1 MNKQIIII
9 IICIATLFMAC
20 TKQWPEPTFQPGEGI
35 NIIIG
40 DQFHFTDSDISHYD
54 LSTGIFYLNNAIDFN
69 DKDTPFLYYWIFS
82 DGEVIYKG
90 MAGDLRLNSYCGSTY
105 FDSVM
110 VVRQFQSTAFALNLE
125 RKTCWYSVEALRS
138 YDPRKGEAFVSEL
151 KKHGKLKLGIDV
163 VIDQLEL
170 INDTTVNAS
179 YTVSNL
185 DNWDYYLLNPEIKT
199 GNDLYDAEWKL
210 VLMNGETDEFLYSK
224 CQNIHIKHGE
234 PWSPDW
240 LMLLKSGESY
250 SYSIAYTLC
259 DTVKS
264 SEYTAYFTYQNLG
277 IEFANI
283 EETFYNNGRILMGKS
298 EYLQDV
304 TIKR

>member
-1 MNKQIIII
+1 M
-9 IICIATLFMAC
+9 ATLFLAC
-20 TKQWPEPTFQPGEGI
+20 TKQWPEPAFQPGNGI

-40 DQFHFTDSDISHYD
+40 DQFHFTNSDISHYD
-54 LSTGIFYLNNAIDFN
+54 LSTGMFYLNNAINFD
-69 DKDTPFLYYWIFS
+69 DKDTHFVYYWILS

-90 MAGDLRLNSYCGSTY
+90 LAADGNLNCCSGSAY
-105 FDSVM
+105 YDSVM
-110 VVRQFQSTAFALNLE
+110 VVRYVQSTAFALNLE

-138 YDPRKGEAFVSEL
+138 YDPRKEEAFVSEI
-151 KKHGKLKLGIDV
+151 KKHNKLKLGIDV

-170 INDTTVNAS
+170 INDTTVKAS
-179 YTVSNL
+179 YTVRNL
-185 DNWDYYLLNPEIKT
+185 DDWDYYLLNPEIKT

-210 VLMNGETDEFLYSK
+210 VLMNDETDEFLYSK

-234 PWSPDW
+234 PWNPDW
-240 LMLLKSGESY
+240 LMLLKSGEKY

-259 DTVKS
+259 DTIKS

-283 EETFYNNGRILMGKS
+283 EETFYSNGRILLGKS
-298 EYLQDV
+298 EYLQNLS
-304 TIKR
+304 ILR